1 MNEEEII
8 MASTAQLPKWLKPVN
23 RVIMELQRLGLAIG
37 TMRVLMVPGRKS
49 GQLRSTPVS
58 PLTIGGQRYIIGG
71 LAEADWVKNARAAG
85 WGILAH
91 GRRQEQV
98 ALIEL
103 PVEQRGPILREFP
116 RKVPHGVAFF
126 QQLYHLPKDA
136 AALPEAFAALAT
148 HCPVFRIEALPV
160 PHQRT
165 GSA

>member
-1 MNEEEII
+1 NEEGIT
-8 MASTAQLPKWLKPVN
+8 MTSTAQLPKWLKLFN
-23 RVIMELQRLGLAIG
+23 RVIMALQRLGLAIG
-37 TMRVLMVPGRKS
+37 TMRVLAVPGRKS

-58 PLTIGGQRYIIGG
+58 PLTVDGQRYIIGG

-116 RKVPHGVAFF
+116 REVPHGVPFF
-126 QQLYHLPKDA
+126 QQLYRLPKDR
-136 AALPEAFAALAT
+136 AALPEAFTALAP
-148 HCPVFRIEALPV
+148 HCPVFRVEGLPALKV
-160 PHQRT
+160 NL
-165 GSA
+165 